1 MRQNTF
7 DPLRSLSTHF
17 PDSLAA
23 MRGLLLRKEDGEG
36 REGYGKGGR
45 RGGK

>member
-1 MRQNTF
+1 
-7 DPLRSLSTHF
+7 
-17 PDSLAA
+17 